1 MQAIRNTKL
10 YKQAKPFQPQH
21 FGLEWIFRWR
31 TVREGILRLHWTGT
45 GCKATSLVFFN
56 KLLTVIQLESFSLTL
71 QKKLPVAMHVQ
82 ALSLLQKVKL
92 SQPE

>member
-1 MQAIRNTKL
+1 MVHCLLA
-10 YKQAKPFQPQH
+10 
-21 FGLEWIFRWR
+21 FG
-31 TVREGILRLHWTGT
+31 EGILRLHWTGT

-56 KLLTVIQLESFSLTL
+56 KLLTVIQLQSFSLTL
-71 QKKLPVAMHVQ
+71 QEKLPVAMHVQ